1 MGIEPNR
8 GVLPGLVMDVATR
21 WNSTHLML
29 ERAIIYREAFRH
41 LAEVDAAYKFC
52 PSELEWERAGLI
64 SEFLAPFVE
73 MTNLVS
79 GSSYPTV
86 NLYFMQVWKIE
97 NWLRSNEF
105 SGDEVICE
113 MVASMKLK
121 FDKYWENY
129 SDILAIAA
137 VLDPRL
143 KFKFLEFCFTT
154 LDAAT
159 SKTKMDHIRK
169 KMRKLFDVYK
179 KNTKKNEA
187 GTSRSNHTAKTTT
200 LPGYDVSSCLPCLFT
215 LLVYSVCFITVFIN
229 V

>member
-1 MGIEPNR
+1 MGEGR
-8 GVLPGLVMDVATR
+8 LD
-21 WNSTHLML
+21 
-29 ERAIIYREAFRH
+29 FRI
-41 LAEVDAAYKFC
+41 LGSIA
-52 PSELEWERAGLI
+52 
-64 SEFLAPFVE
+64 E
-73 MTNLVS
+73 MTNLVAC
-79 GSSYPTV
+79 SSYPTA
-86 NLYFMQVWKIE
+86 NLYFMQVWKLE

-105 SGDEVICE
+105 SEDEVIFE
-113 MVASMKLK
+113 MVSSMKLK

-143 KFKFLEFCFTT
+143 KFKFLEFCFIT